1 MSISMNKEKMQAPAN
16 ELAKEVKTPLL
27 HSETPMLRVYYNEP
41 PSKVTMRSSTS
52 FLNRSA

>member
-1 MSISMNKEKMQAPAN
+1 MNKEKMQAPAN